1 MHADEPYAHRCCRG
15 GCRNRGVKPC
25 IARRGVEGRRSLGR
39 HRWAVARTLAW
50 MNRLRRLAIR
60 SERRLD
66 IRHASTALACSFICP
81 EAFRSWR

>member
-66 IRHASTALACSFICP
+66 IRHASAALACSLIRLKTFQG
-81 EAFRSWR
+81 RR